1 MIKREASRGN
11 HFLNYLITY
20 FAIAFS
26 GIPFFD
32 ENRVARLVFLSIL
45 ILVFFLKKKTFDG
58 KIILL
63 ALAFLIIEIIQISLW
78 GGSLF
83 SIITSISFLII
94 LPYLILKITG
104 IKFIQCFVNILFI
117 YALISLFF
125 WTASNFFPG
134 FHDFTY
140 YLAEVLKPYTPHSIT
155 ESFILYTYESSQEL
169 GLYRNPGP
177 FHEPGA
183 FGVFLVLAIVI
194 NFIRTKSFTDK
205 KNIVFFIA
213 AITTFSTATYLS
225 LIVLLIL
232 TNLFLVGK
240 RKAIVIFLLP
250 VLIYFSFTAYN
261 NLDFMGNKIS
271 QQYEEQADVSL
282 TTPTSGR
289 ILGARKALVA
299 ISNYP
304 LFGRGL
310 IAKTQVDYTATD
322 AAGYGWITWISK
334 IGLPLG
340 VLYMFYFYKALYG
353 YTLTY
358 GRDKK
363 FAMIAFISLLIV
375 LAGQKHISSLI
386 FFMIFLIAYTYKSSI
401 VKNYYNHGLSN
412 AHVE

>member
-1 MIKREASRGN
+1 MIKREVSRAN

-26 GIPFFD
+26 GIPFFE

-45 ILVFFLKKKTFDG
+45 ILVFFFKKKIFDG

-63 ALAFLIIEIIQISLW
+63 AFAFSIIEIIQIFLW
-78 GGSLF
+78 GGALF

-104 IKFIQCFVNILFI
+104 IKFLQYFYNILFV

-125 WTASNFFPG
+125 WTASNFLPG

-140 YLAEVLKPYTPHSIT
+140 YLAGVLKPYTPHKIT
-155 ESFILYTYESSQEL
+155 ESFILYTYESAQEY
-169 GLYRNPGP
+169 GFYRNPGP

-194 NFIRTKSFTDK
+194 NFNRTRSFVNK

-225 LIVLLIL
+225 IIVLLIL
-232 TNLFLVGK
+232 TNLFIVRKRRIILILLFPILVYL
-240 RKAIVIFLLP
+240 AFI
-250 VLIYFSFTAYN
+250 SYN
-261 NLDFMGNKIS
+261 NIDFLGSKIS
-271 QQYEEQADVSL
+271 QQYDEQSEVSL

-304 LFGRGL
+304 IFGRGL
-310 IAKTQVDYTATD
+310 ISATQAEYSEPD

-340 VLYMFYFYKALYG
+340 ILYMFYFYKTLKR
-353 YTLTY
+353 YTLFY

-363 FAMIAFISLLIV
+363 FAIIAFISLLIV
-375 LAGQKHISSLI
+375 LAGQKHFSSII
-386 FFMIFLIAYTYKSSI
+386 FFMIFLIAYISKNSS
-401 VKNYYNHGLSN
+401 VKKYYYPRLT
-412 AHVE
+412 AWTIE